1 MKKTFTIFTAL
12 LSLTLGIAQT
22 WESDSVAMGSGY
34 QNQIYYKMGTG
45 TAGSSKVTNWDLAH
59 NASLR
64 DNALRINH
72 MSGLELYN
80 YPKGDNSAWASFD
93 TTGSYAWKALYN
105 SLHKGNIGAFN
116 QSVDASNVW
125 DFSWGIYNSSSH
137 VVEGDSLYLIV
148 RKDRSGQIAEAYKF
162 MPISQPSNGDFIF
175 KMADVDGSNEVNDTI
190 RQADAQGQNYKYYSF
205 AGMNTRP
212 LREPN
217 SVDWDISFTRYYA
230 PAYDPMNRV
239 FVMYPTMGVESNSNT
254 RIAKVFG
261 KTASERAGEMDD
273 LTRKY
278 YPSLTDSLTAIG
290 SDWKSFN
297 RGLNKFVLANQ
308 QLYMVE
314 SRLPGDSAYYL
325 IEFTGF
331 EGTATGKIVF
341 NTYNL
346 KNTVSVK
353 NLALGELSL
362 YPNPSNNF
370 TIVSLRN
377 ATVNNALLSITDMTG
392 KQIMH
397 ESFNV
402 NGLFAYKINTS
413 ELKSGVY
420 QVSIISGE
428 NSMSQKLIVQ

>member
-1 MKKTFTIFTAL
+1 MKKTLTIFAAL
-12 LSLTLGIAQT
+12 ISLSYSIAQT
-22 WESDSVAMGSGY
+22 WESDSVTMGAGY
-34 QNQIYYKMGTG
+34 QNQLYYKMGAG
-45 TAGSSKVTNWDLAH
+45 IAGSSRVTNWDLAH
-59 NASLR
+59 NSSLR

-72 MSGLELYN
+72 MAGLELYN
-80 YPKGDNSAWASFD
+80 YPKGDNTSWASFD
-93 TTGSYAWKALYN
+93 TTGSYTWKALYN

-137 VVEGDSLYLIV
+137 VVEGDSLYLIL
-148 RKDRSGQIAEAYKF
+148 RKDPTGRILEASKF

-175 KMADVDGSNEVNDTI
+175 KMASIDGSNEVNDTI

-205 AGMNTRP
+205 AGVNTRP

-217 SVDWDISFTRYYA
+217 SLDWDISFTRYYA

-261 KTASERAGEMDD
+261 KTATDRAGEMDGI
-273 LTRKY
+273 TRNY
-278 YPSLTDSLTAIG
+278 YSSLTDSLTAIG
-290 SDWKSFN
+290 SDWKSYN
-297 RGLNKFVLANQ
+297 RDLFKFEVKDN

-341 NTYNL
+341 NTYKL

-362 YPNPSNNF
+362 YPNPANNF
-370 TIVSLRN
+370 AIISLKN
-377 ATVNNALLSITDMTG
+377 ARVNNAVLSINDMTG
-392 KQIMH
+392 KQIMQ
-397 ESFNV
+397 ESFKV
-402 NGLFAYKINTS
+402 NGLFAYKINTN

-420 QVSIISGE
+420 QITLISGS
-428 NSMSQKLIVQ
+428 NSLSQKLVVH